1 MHTLDKAKTSTRV
14 KIVRVSGEKAIKR
27 RLMELGI
34 LPGTEIVVT
43 KVAPLGDPIEL
54 TVKNSQIT
62 LRKNDAKNVEIEN
75 IK

>member
-1 MHTLDKAKTSTRV
+1 MLTLDKANTNTKV
-14 KIVRVSGEKAIKR
+14 KIIKVSGEKAVKR

-34 LPGTEIVVT
+34 LPGTEIYVN

-62 LRKNDAKNVEIEN
+62 LRKNDALNVIIEE
-75 IK
+75 K

>member
-1 MHTLDKAKTSTRV
+1 MFTLDKAKTNTEVSV
-14 KIVRVSGEKAIKR
+14 LQVSGDRAVKR

-34 LPGTEIVVT
+34 LPGEHVFVK

-62 LRKNDAKNVEIEN
+62 LRRKDAKNITIKEI
-75 IK
+75 

>member
-1 MHTLDKAKTSTRV
+1 MLTLDKVKTNTEVSV
-14 KIVRVSGEKAIKR
+14 VQVSGDRAVKR

-34 LPGTEIVVT
+34 LPGEHIFVK

-62 LRKNDAKNVEIEN
+62 LRRKDAKNITIKEI
-75 IK
+75 